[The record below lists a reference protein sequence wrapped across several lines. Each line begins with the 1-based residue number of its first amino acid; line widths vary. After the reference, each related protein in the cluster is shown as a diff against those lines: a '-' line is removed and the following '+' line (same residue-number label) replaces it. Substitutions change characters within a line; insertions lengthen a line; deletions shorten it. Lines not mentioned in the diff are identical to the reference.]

1 MLLAEVYKP
10 NSEPQ
15 WRPDL
20 EHKSRSFA
28 GNQIHIDASPQ
39 IPLGKTGNSQFCM
52 EQKNGTP
59 AEFGCNNCTR
69 VTAITCII
77 SLVR

>member
-39 IPLGKTGNSQFCM
+39 IPLGKSEKWSTSKERMDRFPGS
-52 EQKNGTP
+52 ELGT
-59 AEFGCNNCTR
+59 
-69 VTAITCII
+69 
-77 SLVR
+77 

>member
-28 GNQIHIDASPQ
+28 GNQIHIDDSPQ
-39 IPLGKTGNSQFCM
+39 IPLGKAGKFKFC
-52 EQKNGTP
+52 
-59 AEFGCNNCTR
+59 
-69 VTAITCII
+69 I
-77 SLVR
+77 